1 MLPLWVEFFEDLQQI
16 RGRSV
21 NTVMAYRRDLELYDD
36 YLKTSSDIKG
46 FYAYMKKRK
55 LSTRSQA
62 RVISSLRTYFKFCE
76 TKGKEQPELRELRP
90 PKVKVGLP
98 QVLALEEFNQLL
110 EACRVESPFRTMR
123 NQLTLLLM
131 FGVGCRVSELINLDL
146 KDFNETEQCLSIVG
160 KGNKHRLVPLTERLA
175 IGLKNYLKDIRQ
187 SLIKSEVEKSILIN
201 DRGHRPSRVDI
212 WRWLA
217 AWSHKA
223 GFKEIVNPH
232 KFRHGCATALLESGA
247 DLKTI
252 QVLLGHAS
260 LQTTQIYTT
269 VSARKL
275 TDTVEKF
282 HPLAQSEIDKNI

>member
-1 MLPLWVEFFEDLQQI
+1 MLPFWVEFFEDLQQI

-21 NTVMAYRRDLELYDD
+21 NTVMAYRRDLELYSD
-36 YLKTSSDIKG
+36 YLATSTDIKG

-76 TKGKEQPELRELRP
+76 SHGREQPELRELRP

-98 QVLALEEFNQLL
+98 QVLTPTEFSQLL
-110 EACRVESPFRTMR
+110 EACRVASPYRTFR

-131 FGVGCRVSELINLDL
+131 FGVGCRVSELISLEL
-146 KDFNETEQCLSIVG
+146 KDYNETESWLSIVG
-160 KGNKHRLVPLTERLA
+160 KGNKQRLVPLTERLNTE
-175 IGLKNYLKDIRQ
+175 LKNYLKEVRQ
-187 SLIKSEVEKSILIN
+187 NLVKSESERSILIN

-232 KFRHGCATALLESGA
+232 KFRHGCATALLEGGA

-252 QVLLGHAS
+252 QTLLGHAS
-260 LQTTQIYTT
+260 LQTTQIYTNVT
-269 VSARKL
+269 TRKL

-282 HPLAQSEIDKNI
+282 HPLAEVDINKNI